1 MKKMNIQGI
10 ICLGII
16 FLFANQA
23 WAAEWIYYVS
33 NASGNSYYDKS
44 SIKKVNKNII
54 GVSTK
59 IILNQDGKTK
69 AFSFLK
75 SINKAPNN
83 PDILGFELRLQEIDC
98 INKRSR
104 ISSAIFYN
112 KKGNV
117 VFSLPK
123 SVNGEWQKIL
133 PKSTSEMLKNKVCV
147 AGNTSKTKKK

>member
-1 MKKMNIQGI
+1 MKIMNVQGI

-23 WAAEWIYYVS
+23 WAAEWIFYVS

-54 GVSTK
+54 SVSTK
-59 IILNQDGKTK
+59 IIFNQDGKTK

-75 SINKAPNN
+75 SINKAPDN
-83 PDILGFELRLQEIDC
+83 PDILELELRLQEIDC
-98 INKRSR
+98 INKKSR
-104 ISSAIFYN
+104 ISFASFYN

-117 VFSLPK
+117 VFSFPK
-123 SVNGEWQKIL
+123 NVYGEWQKII
-133 PKSTSEMLKNKVCV
+133 PKSTPEMLKNKVCS